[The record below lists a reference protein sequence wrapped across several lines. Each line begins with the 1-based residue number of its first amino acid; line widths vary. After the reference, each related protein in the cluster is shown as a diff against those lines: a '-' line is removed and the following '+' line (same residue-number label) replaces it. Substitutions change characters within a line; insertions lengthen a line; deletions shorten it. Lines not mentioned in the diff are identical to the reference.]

1 MIVDV
6 HSHFPFHRGGL
17 SEEAAPKAPPWRP
30 DKAVSLTNTWAD
42 YDRAMEAVDT
52 AIVFNIARHPGEPE
66 PREQDDLMR
75 PAREVN
81 DLTAEFARERR
92 GKVIG
97 FMTVHPHDPDPLG
110 EIDRGVHELGLR
122 GIKLGLNY
130 QRAEL
135 LGKEARAIYA
145 KAEKMRLPIVFHTGT
160 SPMRFAPLEYAY
172 PLHFDRIAIAFPELK
187 IVMAHLGHPWQA
199 DTCVVVR
206 KHPNVFADVS
216 AQFYR
221 PWSMYQALR
230 LATEWG
236 VMHKLLFGSD
246 FPVATPAETM
256 KGTRAVN
263 DILEGTKLP
272 RVPEEAIEAI
282 IHRDTLGLL
291 GLA

>member
-1 MIVDV
+1 
-6 HSHFPFHRGGL
+6 
-17 SEEAAPKAPPWRP
+17 
-30 DKAVSLTNTWAD
+30 
-42 YDRAMEAVDT
+42 
-52 AIVFNIARHPGEPE
+52 
-66 PREQDDLMR
+66 
-75 PAREVN
+75 
-81 DLTAEFARERR
+81 
-92 GKVIG
+92 
-97 FMTVHPHDPDPLG
+97 
-110 EIDRGVHELGLR
+110 VHELGLR